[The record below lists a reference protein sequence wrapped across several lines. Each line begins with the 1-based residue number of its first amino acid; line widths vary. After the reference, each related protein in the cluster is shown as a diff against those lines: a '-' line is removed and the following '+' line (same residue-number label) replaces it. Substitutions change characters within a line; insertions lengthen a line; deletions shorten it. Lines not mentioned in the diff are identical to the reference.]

1 MLKNVNQPSPLVQPC
16 PPRCSVPVSCDLPCP
31 PPCSHCSASVNNSL
45 PRSAQ
50 CPDLFTTY
58 NPPYRA
64 LRPVRSP
71 LCPLPFPAVRCVL
84 HCLLLCLRLFVP
96 CPALP
101 YPTQPCLLALP
112 CRALSCRVLPCPELH
127 CTALPCPAL
136 PYPVPPSPMPF
147 PALPCT
153 ALPCPALPCPS
164 LLHTPFF
171 PAFLLAL
178 ALIIQPLLPFT
189 VPSDLPLSCPPSYRL
204 LRHYP
209 ALQLFLQHRS
219 FCVAFH
225 SCLACCVLHPT
236 RRMPPP

>member
-1 MLKNVNQPSPLVQPC
+1 MLKKVNQPSPLVQPC

-50 CPDLFTTY
+50 CPALFTTY

-112 CRALSCRVLPCPELH
+112 CRALSCRALPCPELH
-127 CTALPCPAL
+127 CTAMPCPALSCPAQPYALPCLALHCPTLPCLALPSAPSHTILPRLPPSPGTYHPTSSALYRTLRPALVLPSIISSATSLPCPAII
-136 PYPVPPSPMPF
+136 
-147 PALPCT
+147 PA
-153 ALPCPALPCPS
+153 
-164 LLHTPFF
+164 TPIV
-171 PAFLLAL
+171 LCCL
-178 ALIIQPLLPFT
+178 PLL
-189 VPSDLPLSCPPSYRL
+189 LGLLCPP
-204 LRHYP
+204 P
-209 ALQLFLQHRS
+209 
-219 FCVAFH
+219 
-225 SCLACCVLHPT
+225 HP
-236 RRMPPP
+236 